1 VKRAAVAAAILVAAA
16 APDPVVAI
24 RGTDQITA
32 SQVRALIAG
41 ADPQTRARLTQD
53 PAALQ
58 TLIRNALLQ
67 RAILAAARAANW
79 DRKPEVAALL
89 ARTREVTL
97 AQSFL
102 AAHATPPSAYPSDA
116 ELQAAYEQAKPQL
129 MQPRAYH
136 ITQEFITLPDNSPQ
150 AQIDQA
156 RHTLAALHDGFAGA
170 HPPKPP
176 AGVQT
181 ADLGWVPETRLQPAA
196 KDAVS
201 GLPVGQVSPPV
212 CTKSGC
218 ALLKLQATR
227 PAGPAP
233 LPEVKD
239 NLVRLMRQQKERQ
252 GEQAYANSLLA
263 QQPVRV
269 DEIQLSHL
277 AGP

>member
-1 VKRAAVAAAILVAAA
+1 VKRAALAAAILLGAA
-16 APDPVVAI
+16 APDPVVAV

-32 SQVRALIAG
+32 NQVRALIAG
-41 ADPQTRARLTQD
+41 ADPQTRAKLTQD

-58 TLIRNALLQ
+58 NLIRNALLQ
-67 RAILAAARAANW
+67 RAILAAAHAANW

-89 ARTREVTL
+89 ARTREVTI

-102 AAHATPPSAYPSDA
+102 AAHAAPPAGYPSDA
-116 ELQAAYEQAKPQL
+116 EIQAAYEQAKPQL

-136 ITQEFITLPDNSPQ
+136 ITQEFITLPDNSSQ

-156 RHTLAALHDGFAGA
+156 RHTLAALHDGFAA
-170 HPPKPP
+170 THPPKPP

-181 ADLGWVPETRLQPAA
+181 ADLGWVPETRLQQAA

-201 GLPVGQVSPPV
+201 GLLEGQVSAPI

-218 ALLKLQATR
+218 ALLKLAATR

-233 LPEVKD
+233 LPEVRD
-239 NLVRLMRQQKERQ
+239 NLVRLMKQQKEHQ
-252 GEQAYANSLLA
+252 GEQDYANTLLA

-277 AGP
+277 TGP